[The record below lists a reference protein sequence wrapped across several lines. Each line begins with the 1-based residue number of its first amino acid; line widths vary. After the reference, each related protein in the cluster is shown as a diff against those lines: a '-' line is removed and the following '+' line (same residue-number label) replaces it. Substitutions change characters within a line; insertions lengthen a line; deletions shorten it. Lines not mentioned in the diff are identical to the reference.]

1 MSDPF
6 SFPFSNDVDKTMRR
20 RAFLTRS
27 TTGLGAMALAT
38 LLNPRST
45 VAAQPIATGGTGGS
59 LKTLHFAPKAR
70 RVIYLFQSG
79 APSHLDLFDPKT
91 KLTEMT
97 GQELPPSVRMG
108 QRITGM
114 TAGQAVL
121 KCVGPAFDFKRYGKN
136 GVEMS
141 SMLPHI
147 GSVADDIALIRSMHT
162 DPINH
167 DPAVTYFGTGNQQPG
182 RPTMGA
188 WLAYGLGSAN
198 ENLPSFVVLTS
209 GSGGQALQA
218 RYWGNGFL
226 PANYQGVQLRSQGDP
241 VLYVS
246 NPPGLSSQGRR
257 QLLDAM
263 QDLNRRQLGALGD
276 PQIAAHIDNYEL
288 AFRMQTSVP
297 ELMDIAKEP
306 KEVLEMYGAEPGKAS
321 YANNCLLARRL
332 AERGV
337 RFIQLCHRDWDHHGG
352 LPDGIKAQTKATD
365 QGSAALIKDLKQRGM
380 LDDTLVIWGG
390 EFGRTAYSQG
400 GISKTSFGRD
410 HHPRCFSI
418 WLAGGGVKA
427 GTVIGQTD
435 DFGYNIAADPVNVHD
450 LHATVLHLL
459 GIEHTQFTHRFEGR
473 DYRLTD
479 IAGELVKPL
488 MA

>member
-1 MSDPF
+1 MFFQSDLEQ
-6 SFPFSNDVDKTMRR
+6 TLTR

-27 TTGLGAMALAT
+27 TTGLGTIALAS
-38 LLNPRST
+38 LLNPLRASASAGVDPST
-45 VAAQPIATGGTGGS
+45 GVLAP
-59 LKTLHFAPKAR
+59 LHLAPKAK

-79 APSHLDLFDPKT
+79 APSHLDLFDPKPT
-91 KLTEMT
+91 LKEMT
-97 GQELPPSVRMG
+97 GEELPPSVRMG

-114 TAGQAVL
+114 TAGQSVL
-121 KCVGPAFDFKRYGKN
+121 KCVGPAYEFQRYGRS
-136 GVEMS
+136 GVELS
-141 SMLPHI
+141 SLLPHT
-147 GSVADDIALIRSMHT
+147 GSMVDNLALIRSMYT

-167 DPAVTYFGTGNQQPG
+167 DPAVTFFGTGNQQPG

-188 WLAYGLGSAN
+188 WLAYGLGNEN
-198 ENLPSFVVLTS
+198 ENLPSYVVLTS
-209 GSGGQALQA
+209 GSGGQSLQA

-226 PANYQGVQLRSQGDP
+226 PGNFQGVQLRSQGDP

-246 NPPGLSSQGRR
+246 NPPGVSMTARR

-263 QDLNRRQLGALGD
+263 QDLNRRQLGALND
-276 PQIAAHIDNYEL
+276 PAIATHIENYEL

-306 KEVLEMYGAEPGKAS
+306 TEVLDLYGAVPGKPS
-321 YANNCLLARRL
+321 FANNCLLARRL

-352 LPDGIKAQTKATD
+352 LPDGIKTQTKNTD
-365 QGSAALIKDLKQRGM
+365 QGSAALLQDLKQRGL

-400 GISKTSFGRD
+400 EISKTNFGRD

-418 WLAGGGVKA
+418 WMAGGGVKP
-427 GTVIGQTD
+427 GIVLGRTD
-435 DFGYNIAADPVNVHD
+435 DFGYNIVDSPVSVHD
-450 LHATVLHLL
+450 LHATMLHLL
-459 GIEHTQFTHRFEGR
+459 GIEHTRFTYRFEGR
-473 DYRLTD
+473 DFRLTD
-479 IAGELVKPL
+479 VHGELVQSL
-488 MA
+488 LA

>member
-1 MSDPF
+1 MHLQSDLERIL
-6 SFPFSNDVDKTMRR
+6 SR
-20 RAFLTRS
+20 RAFLTQS

-38 LLNPRST
+38 LLKPRLLAANSAANP
-45 VAAQPIATGGTGGS
+45 AQGA
-59 LKTLHFAPKAR
+59 LKTLHFAPKAK

-79 APSHLDLFDPKT
+79 APSHLDLFDPKP
-91 KLTEMT
+91 KLKDMT
-97 GQELPPSVRMG
+97 GEELPPSVRMG

-121 KCVGPAFDFKRYGKN
+121 KCVGSPYEFRRYGKS
-136 GVEMS
+136 GVELS
-141 SMLPHI
+141 SLLPHT
-147 GSVADDIALIRSMHT
+147 GSIVDDIALIRSMHV
-162 DPINH
+162 DAINH
-167 DPAVTYFGTGNQQPG
+167 DPAVTFFGTGNQQPG

-188 WLAYGLGSAN
+188 WISYGLGSDN
-198 ENLPSFVVLTS
+198 ENLPAFVVLTS

-226 PANYQGVQLRSQGDP
+226 SATYQGVQLRSQGDP

-246 NPPGLSSQGRR
+246 NPPGLSSTARR
-257 QLLDAM
+257 QLLDTM
-263 QDLNRRQLGALGD
+263 QELNRKQLGALAD
-276 PQIAAHIDNYEL
+276 PAIATHIDNYEL

-297 ELMDIAKEP
+297 ELMDLAQEP
-306 KEVLEMYGAEPGKAS
+306 QSVLDLYGATPGKPS
-321 YANNCLLARRL
+321 FANNCLLARRL

-352 LPDGIKAQTKATD
+352 LPDGIKAQTKNTD
-365 QGSAALIKDLKQRGM
+365 QGSAALIKDLKQRGL
-380 LDDTLVIWGG
+380 LDETLVIWGG

-400 GISKTSFGRD
+400 DISKNSFGRD

-418 WLAGGGVKA
+418 WMAGGGIKP

-435 DFGYNIAADPVNVHD
+435 DFGYNIVANPVSVHD
-450 LHATVLHLL
+450 LHATLLHLL
-459 GIEHTQFTHRFEGR
+459 GIEHTQFTYRFEGR
-473 DYRLTD
+473 DFRLTD
-479 IAGELVKPL
+479 IHGELVKDL

>member
-1 MSDPF
+1 MLFQPDLER
-6 SFPFSNDVDKTMRR
+6 TLTR

-27 TTGLGAMALAT
+27 TTGLGAVALAT
-38 LLNPRST
+38 LMNPRLLGAT
-45 VAAQPIATGGTGGS
+45 DAAPKTQGA
-59 LKTLHFAPKAR
+59 LKTLHFAPKAK

-114 TAGQAVL
+114 TAGQSVL
-121 KCVGPAFDFKRYGKN
+121 KCVGPAFEFKRYGKS
-136 GVEMS
+136 GMELS
-141 SMLPHI
+141 SLLPNI
-147 GSVADDIALIRSMHT
+147 GSIADDIALIRSVHT

-167 DPAVTYFGTGNQQPG
+167 DPAVTFFGTGNQQPG

-188 WLAYGLGSAN
+188 WLAYGLGSEN
-198 ENLPSFVVLTS
+198 ENLPAFVVLVS

-226 PANYQGVQLRSQGDP
+226 PGNFQGVQLRSQGDP

-246 NPPGLSSQGRR
+246 NPPGMSGTTRR

-263 QDLNRRQLGALGD
+263 QELNKRQLGVLGD
-276 PQIAAHIDNYEL
+276 PDIATHIDNYEL

-297 ELMDIAKEP
+297 ELMDLAKEP
-306 KEVLEMYGAEPGKAS
+306 KEVLEAYGAEPGKAS

-352 LPDGIKAQTKATD
+352 LPDGLKAQTKTTD
-365 QGSAALIKDLKQRGM
+365 QASAALVKDLKQRGL
-380 LDDTLVIWGG
+380 LDETLVIWGG

-400 GISKTSFGRD
+400 DITKASFGRD
-410 HHPRCFSI
+410 HHPRCFSL
-418 WLAGGGVKA
+418 WMAGGGVKP
-427 GTVIGQTD
+427 GLVFGKTD
-435 DFGYNIAADPVNVHD
+435 DFGYNIAENPVSVHD
-450 LHATVLHLL
+450 LHATMLHLM
-459 GIEHTQFTHRFEGR
+459 GIEHTRFTHRFEGR

-479 IAGELVKPL
+479 ISGELVKPL
-488 MA
+488 LA